1 MKGVLVVGAGGLGS
15 PAAAI
20 LRRAGVARLTLVDP
34 DKIELENLHRQILFH
49 DDDVG
54 RTKVDVVSERL
65 GVRVQR
71 LRLDRD
77 NGPALVADHACVLDG
92 TDSFKDKYLLNDLCL
107 EASVPL
113 VHAGAAAFRGQV
125 LVVRNGGPCLRC
137 LLPEPPDAGTDECR
151 LTGIW
156 GPAAG
161 AIAALAAGEVLRIL
175 AGKTA
180 GSEVLVADLGTGR
193 LHRSRLARRPGCI
206 CGERS
211 ALRQNADS
219 C

>member
-20 LRRAGVARLTLVDP
+20 LRRAGVARLTVVDP
-34 DKIELENLHRQILFH
+34 DQVELENLHRQILFRN
-49 DDDVG
+49 DDVG
-54 RTKVDVVSERL
+54 RTKVEVVSERL
-65 GVRVQR
+65 EVRAQR

-137 LLPEPPDAGTDECR
+137 LLPEPPDAATDECR
-151 LTGIW
+151 LTGIF

-161 AIAALAAGEVLRIL
+161 AVAALAAGEVLRIL
-175 AGKTA
+175 AGKTG
-180 GSEVLVADLGTGR
+180 GSEVLFADLGTGR
-193 LHRSRLARRPGCI
+193 LHRSRLGRRPGCI

-211 ALRQNADS
+211 ALRQDADS